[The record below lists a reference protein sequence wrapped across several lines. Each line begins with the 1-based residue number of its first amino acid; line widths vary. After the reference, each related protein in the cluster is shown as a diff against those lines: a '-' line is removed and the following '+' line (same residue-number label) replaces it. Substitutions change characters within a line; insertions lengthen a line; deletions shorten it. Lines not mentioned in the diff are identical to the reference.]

1 MFSCEASSEAATGGD
16 GANSLMLSF
25 NGYWDGDDGDDDG
38 DDDGGDEEDDH
49 CVGDGD
55 NEQPVIKW

>member
-38 DDDGGDEEDDH
+38 DTALRPLAH
-49 CVGDGD
+49 L
-55 NEQPVIKW
+55 QSAKHPK

>member
-25 NGYWDGDDGDDDG
+25 NGYWDGDDGDND
-38 DDDGGDEEDDH
+38 EDDH
-49 CVGDGD
+49 CVDDGD
-55 NEQPVIKW
+55 NVRVMAVWIK

>member
-25 NGYWDGDDGDDDG
+25 NGYWDGDDG
-38 DDDGGDEEDDH
+38 GDEEDDH

-55 NEQPVIKW
+55 NEQRVIKW

>member
-25 NGYWDGDDGDDDG
+25 NGYWDGDDD
-38 DDDGGDEEDDH
+38 EDDH

-55 NEQPVIKW
+55 NVQRVIKW

>member
-1 MFSCEASSEAATGGD
+1 
-16 GANSLMLSF
+16 MLSF
-25 NGYWDGDDGDDDG
+25 NGYWDGDDG

-55 NEQPVIKW
+55 NEQRVIKW